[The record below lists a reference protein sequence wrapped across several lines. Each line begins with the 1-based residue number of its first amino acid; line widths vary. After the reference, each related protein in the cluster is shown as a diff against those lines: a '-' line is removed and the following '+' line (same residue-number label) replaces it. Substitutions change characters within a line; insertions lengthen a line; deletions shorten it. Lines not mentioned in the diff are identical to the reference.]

1 MSIIKISYRGYESG
15 FDRHYSFT
23 NNLNHSEFIF
33 LCKEWLKE
41 TCKDNP
47 IIQEYLE
54 LFLTKEDIQMAI
66 VHNNFSLRRI
76 DHSADAVNVLLNVFF
91 DSFDI
96 TLNKEEEN
104 MIQEARKQPEQ
115 FNSLLFSDN
124 MENLIELIHITP
136 EVTFNDW
143 IKIKGHGELIEME
156 IDDTFEVWID

>member
-15 FDRHYSFT
+15 FDSHYSFT

-41 TCKDNP
+41 TCKDNS
-47 IIQEYLE
+47 IIQEHLD

-66 VHNNFSLRRI
+66 VHNTFSFRRI
-76 DHSADAVNVLLNVFF
+76 DRSAEAVNVLLNVFF
-91 DSFDI
+91 KSCDI
-96 TLNKEEEN
+96 TLNKEEKE
-104 MIQEARKQPEQ
+104 MVQEVRKQPEQ
-115 FNSLLFSDN
+115 FNNLLFSDN